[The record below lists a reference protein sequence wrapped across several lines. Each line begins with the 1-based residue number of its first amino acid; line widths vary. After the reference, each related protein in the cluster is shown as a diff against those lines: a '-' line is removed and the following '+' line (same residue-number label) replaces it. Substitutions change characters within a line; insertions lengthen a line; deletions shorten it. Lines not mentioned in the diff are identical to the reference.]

1 MPDVEAITLA
11 SGALQFSTLALGEGP
26 IDITAAR
33 FSRQCAILALPV
45 TRSGQGRLSSCRRAP
60 CRCRQARAGRLA
72 YQVPVATLA
81 LSGLE
86 DRCINTQ
93 VFAKMMLPQDF
104 PGGLEVAQVPEAG
117 HFLHQEQPDAVNKL
131 LLNWLAKHKECP
143 FGCSL
148 FAHCRTNV
156 NRVDQRLTGSP
167 PSRG

>member
-1 MPDVEAITLA
+1 MRDPGVTSYPLWPRQVIEL
-11 SGALQFSTLALGEGP
+11 
-26 IDITAAR
+26 
-33 FSRQCAILALPV
+33 SRSALP
-45 TRSGQGRLSSCRRAP
+45 LSAGARRKA
-60 CRCRQARAGRLA
+60 A
-72 YQVPVATLA
+72 YQVPVTTLA

-167 PSRG
+167 PSPG